1 MPGRS
6 PKSDAGI
13 RTPATPNPSLNTGE
27 LALSDFTSHHTIR
40 MRLALFVAS
49 ALFALKAVTADA
61 QAAPTPG
68 SAPGQIE
75 GRLSESTTGASVATG
90 SITIRRQRDTTFAGG
105 ALPKPDGTF
114 RVEGLPPGQ
123 YTLRFRAIGYAPLT
137 VDGLVVTADK
147 PVLNVGTLKL
157 TVVATKLADQQV
169 TAERDEQ
176 QLSPDRNSYNVKNM
190 TTAAG
195 GTAIDVL
202 RNIPL
207 VEVDGSNRVSLRSNS
222 NVVVQIN
229 GRSTPLRGDQLAIFL
244 AQLPASMVKTVEVAT
259 NPSAKDDPEG
269 TAGILNII
277 LQQEVELGLSGGVNA
292 GTAST
297 GQVSLSGNLGKQ
309 HGRFTG
315 FISGSLYRDNRRTS
329 GTTSRS
335 NLAVPVP
342 AYVETDLAGRQHP
355 QSSGA
360 TLRTEYRLNETD
372 ALTFDSYFY
381 GGNFANSNASYNTN
395 LDGARAVTGAFNQ
408 FSENAFKYLS
418 QSYDLAFRRQGK
430 PNTPQLTAELEYGNN
445 DNSGENDRSGELV
458 KEDET
463 TPASILTEKDETTG
477 RFPYT
482 NVKLDYSFPISP
494 GSKLETGF
502 KSIWRTTANDLTA
515 SFLNA
520 ATGDFE
526 INPDRASGF
535 DYKENIVGAY
545 ALWSRRVSKVQL
557 QAGMRLEN
565 ANTHF
570 TLPSI
575 SQRFDKEYWSKYP
588 SAILSYNFS
597 DLRQVKLSYSRR
609 VSRPGPWQLSPI
621 ERREDSRNVFRG
633 NPDLG
638 ADYTNS
644 FDFALQD
651 GRKWGSIQLSPYL
664 RMTDHAV
671 RDIQF
676 IDTSGV
682 LVRTFANVANNMSIG
697 ADLNVNYRRGPLQMY
712 GAVSASRYKSDAS
725 NLAGNPSAQDI
736 IWSTRMNGTWK
747 FSPLFDVQASAS
759 YRAPHKTEGGS
770 QLANGNIAWSARY
783 RIWGDQGNVSLR
795 FADPFKLQRWGY
807 RTTSGT
813 VVESSKRYNGSR
825 AVFVTVTRNFGK
837 PLKLR
842 PRSEP
847 EAQPSG
853 PPIG

>member
-1 MPGRS
+1 MRH
-6 PKSDAGI
+6 
-13 RTPATPNPSLNTGE
+13 
-27 LALSDFTSHHTIR
+27 FTS
-40 MRLALFVAS
+40 VAF
-49 ALFALKAVTADA
+49 ALFAVGAAAAEA
-61 QAAPTPG
+61 QLVPVPG
-68 SAPGQIE
+68 GPGQIE
-75 GRLSESTTGASVATG
+75 GSLSDATTGTPVATG

-105 ALPKPDGTF
+105 ALPRPDGTF
-114 RVEGLPPGQ
+114 RVDGLAPGQ
-123 YTLRFRAIGYAPLT
+123 YMLRYRAIGYAPLA

-147 PVLNVGTLKL
+147 PLLNVGVLKL
-157 TVVATKLADQQV
+157 TVVATRLADQEV

-176 QLSPDRNSYNVKNM
+176 QLSPDRNSYSTKNM

-195 GTAIDVL
+195 GTAVDVL

-277 LQQEVELGLSGGVNA
+277 LKQDVELGLSGGVNA

-297 GQVSLSGNLGKQ
+297 GQVSLSGSVGKQ
-309 HGRFTG
+309 QGRFTG

-329 GTTSRS
+329 GTTSRT
-335 NLAVPVP
+335 NLSVPVP
-342 AYVETDLAGRQHP
+342 AYVETALTGRQHP
-355 QSSGA
+355 MSSGA
-360 TLRTEYRLNETD
+360 TLRSEYRLNERD
-372 ALTFDSYFY
+372 ALTFDSYLF
-381 GGNFANSNASYNTN
+381 GGHFAGTSASFFTN
-395 LDGARAVTGAFNQ
+395 LDGTRAVTGAFNQ
-408 FSENAFKYLS
+408 FNENDFKYLS
-418 QSYDLAFRRQGK
+418 RSFSLAFRRQGK
-430 PNTPQLTAELEYGNN
+430 PNTVQLTAELEHGKNA
-445 DNSGENDRSGELV
+445 NSGENNRSGELI
-458 KEDET
+458 KADEATPPSIRTERDET
-463 TPASILTEKDETTG
+463 EG
-477 RFPYT
+477 RFPYV
-482 NVKLDYSFPISP
+482 NAKLDYSLPVGP

-502 KSIWRTTANDLTA
+502 KSTWRSTTNDLRA
-515 SFLNA
+515 SFLDPS
-520 ATGDFE
+520 TGDFE
-526 INPDRASGF
+526 LNPDRASGF
-535 DYKENIVGAY
+535 DYDENIVGAY
-545 ALWSRRVSKVQL
+545 ALYSRRVSKAQL

-588 SAILSYNFS
+588 SAIVSWNLTE
-597 DLRQVKLSYSRR
+597 LRQVKLSYSRR

-621 ERREDSRNVFRG
+621 ERREDGRNVFRG
-633 NPDLG
+633 NPDLD
-638 ADYTNS
+638 AEYTNS

-651 GRKWGSIQLSPYL
+651 GRKWGSVQISPYA
-664 RMTDHAV
+664 RITERAV

-682 LVRTFANVANNMSIG
+682 NVRTFANVASNMSIG
-697 ADLNVNYRRGPLQMY
+697 ADLNLNYRRGPLQVY

-725 NLAGNPSAQDI
+725 NLEGNPSAQDI
-736 IWSTRMNGTWK
+736 IWSTRANGTWK
-747 FSPLFDVQASAS
+747 VSPVFDVQLSAS
-759 YRAPHKTEGGS
+759 YRAPYETEGGS
-770 QLANGNIAWSARY
+770 YLANGNIAGSMRY
-783 RIWGDQGNVSLR
+783 RVWGDQGNVSVR

-807 RTTSGT
+807 RTTSGLA
-813 VVESSKRYNGSR
+813 VESSRRYNGSR
-825 AVFVTVTRNFGK
+825 AVFVTITRNFGK

>member
-1 MPGRS
+1 
-6 PKSDAGI
+6 
-13 RTPATPNPSLNTGE
+13 
-27 LALSDFTSHHTIR
+27 
-40 MRLALFVAS
+40 MRLALLIAS
-49 ALFALKAVTADA
+49 ALLVLKSASADA
-61 QAAPTPG
+61 QAVPAPG
-68 SAPGQIE
+68 AGPGQIE
-75 GRLSESTTGASVATG
+75 GRLSESATGASVATG

-114 RVEGLPPGQ
+114 RVDGLAPGR
-123 YTLRFRAIGYAPLT
+123 YILRFRAIGYAPLT
-137 VDGLVVTADK
+137 LNELVVTAEN

-169 TAERDEQ
+169 TAERDQQ
-176 QLSPDRNSYNVKNM
+176 QLSPDRNTYDVKNM

-222 NVVVQIN
+222 NVVIQIN
-229 GRSTPLRGDQLAIFL
+229 GRSTPLKGDQLAIFL
-244 AQLPASMVKTVEVAT
+244 AQLPASLVKTVEVAT

-269 TAGILNII
+269 TAGILNIV
-277 LQQEVELGLSGGVNA
+277 LKQEVELGLSGGVNA

-297 GQVSLSGNLGKQ
+297 GQVSLSGTIGKQ
-309 HGRFTG
+309 QGKFTA
-315 FISGSLYRDNRRTS
+315 FISGNLYRDNRRTS
-329 GTTSRS
+329 GTVSRT

-342 AYVETDLAGRQHP
+342 AFVETDMSGKQHP
-355 QSSGA
+355 LSSGG
-360 TLRTEYRLNETD
+360 TLRTEYRFNETD
-372 ALTFDSYFY
+372 ALTFDSYLF
-381 GGNFANSNASYNTN
+381 GGNFAGSNASYYTN
-395 LDGARAVTGAFNQ
+395 LNGARAVTGAFNQ
-408 FSENAFKYLS
+408 FSENDFQYLS
-418 QSYDLAFRRQGK
+418 RSYDLAFRRQGK
-430 PNTPQLTAELEYGNN
+430 PNTPQLTVELEHGNN
-445 DNSGENDRSGELV
+445 DTSGDTERFGELV
-458 KEDET
+458 KADEA
-463 TPASILTEKDETTG
+463 TPLAILTERDETDG

-482 NVKLDYSFPISP
+482 NVKLDYSHPVTP
-494 GSKLETGF
+494 GAKLETGF
-502 KSIWRTTANDLTA
+502 KSIWRTTGNDLTA
-515 SFLNA
+515 SRLNES
-520 ATGDFE
+520 TGDFE
-526 INPDRASGF
+526 VNPDRASGF
-535 DYKENIVGAY
+535 DYNENIVGAY
-545 ALWSRRVSKVQL
+545 ALYSQRVSKLQL

-570 TLPSI
+570 TLSST

-597 DLRQVKLSYSRR
+597 DLRQAKVSYSRR
-609 VSRPGPWQLSPI
+609 VSRPGPWQLSPV

-638 ADYTNS
+638 AEYTNS
-644 FDFALQD
+644 FDLSLQD
-651 GRKWGSIQLSPYL
+651 GRKWGSVQLSPYL

-676 IDTSGV
+676 IDSTGA

-697 ADLNVNYRRGPLQMY
+697 ADLNVNYRRGPLQMF
-712 GAVSASRYKSDAS
+712 GALSASRYKSDAS

-736 IWSTRMNGTWK
+736 LWSTRLNGTWK

-759 YRAPHKTEGGS
+759 YRAARKTEGGAE
-770 QLANGNIAWSARY
+770 LANGNVNWSARY
-783 RIWGDQGNVSLR
+783 RVWGDQGNISLR

-807 RTTSGT
+807 RTTTGT
-813 VVESSKRYNGSR
+813 VIEQGRRYNGSR

-837 PLKLR
+837 ALKLR

-847 EAQPSG
+847 EPQPSG